1 MMRHEGHAVG
11 QDRSPLSP
19 GTQCAPAAPS
29 ARTAALTPATVAPK
43 AVPLGG
49 GSAGVFA
56 GTSPATAPA
65 SGVLA
70 SAPKSKTDPLVTAA
84 KALVVIAL
92 VGFGVV
98 AFVMVVVFAVRR
110 VKWTRPGS
118 GRSRWVFGE
127 DGGTYHMFGG
137 GGDQQ
142 LMPTALAG
150 SGGSTMFERVVVS
163 NDEPGSHGSHGAASS
178 SANGSK
184 LNGAGGPTGHRDSS
198 EDSPSFVGTMTDIP
212 LR

>member
-1 MMRHEGHAVG
+1 MRHEGAAAG

-19 GTQCAPAAPS
+19 GTQCAPATPS
-29 ARTAALTPATVAPK
+29 ALTTASPPTPIAPNIIPINPG
-43 AVPLGG
+43 AVH
-49 GSAGVFA
+49 
-56 GTSPATAPA
+56 APA
-65 SGVLA
+65 PGVP
-70 SAPKSKTDPLVTAA
+70 SAAKGKPNTDPLVTAY
-84 KALVVIAL
+84 KTLIVVALVACAIL
-92 VGFGVV
+92 VVTLLVV
-98 AFVMVVVFAVRR
+98 YVVKR
-110 VKWTRPGS
+110 VKGSRAAS
-118 GRSRWVFGE
+118 GRSRWVFGK

-163 NDEPGSHGSHGAASS
+163 NGEPGPYGSHGAASA

-184 LNGAGGPTGHRDSS
+184 LNGSAGAGPHGPRESS